1 VTVTIERPDAQIAH
15 LIPSGQ
21 LDGNALQSELTRAIE
36 TAAADGATR
45 FVVDMHLFAMLDSSG
60 LGALVAAHSEVAGI
74 AGARL
79 VLTGITPT
87 LRQTLS
93 RAMLLQVLPVY
104 ETVERAIAA
113 LRR

>member
-15 LIPSGQ
+15 LIPSGL
-21 LDGNALQSELTRAIE
+21 LDGDSLQAELIQAIG
-36 TAAADGATR
+36 TAATDGATR
-45 FVVDMHLFAMLDSSG
+45 FVLDMRSFSMLDSSG
-60 LGALVAAHSEVAGI
+60 LGALVAAHSEVAGLPD
-74 AGARL
+74 ARL

-104 ETVERAIAA
+104 DTVERAINA